1 MEDYTEDNLCDYCE
15 KNKVA
20 VVCNE
25 CFQGMWCSE
34 QCHKLDAVDHEEHD
48 CYHPD
53 DLSDECV
60 LEEVDYETRDPTEAR
75 QIMKE
80 MIGDDLMAIGGA
92 ASRRRRRQRRRL
104 RRMARKKRRRL
115 RRKRPKVN
123 RKRRKEKRD
132 LRREKTERKRYYR
145 ELRRGEKEEARLKKA
160 EASKDAAK
168 EATRTYAFDT
178 APAAAHIASFFV

>member
-80 MIGDDLMAIGGA
+80 MIGDDLMAIGDA
-92 ASRRRRRQRRRL
+92 ASRRRRRRRR
-104 RRMARKKRRRL
+104 RRKKRRRL
-115 RRKRPKVN
+115 RRKRRKVN
-123 RKRRKEKRD
+123 RKRRKEKRA
-132 LRREKTERKRYYR
+132 LRREKKKRKRYYR
-145 ELRRGEKEEARLKKA
+145 KLTQGEKEEA

-168 EATRTYAFDT
+168 EATLTYAFDT